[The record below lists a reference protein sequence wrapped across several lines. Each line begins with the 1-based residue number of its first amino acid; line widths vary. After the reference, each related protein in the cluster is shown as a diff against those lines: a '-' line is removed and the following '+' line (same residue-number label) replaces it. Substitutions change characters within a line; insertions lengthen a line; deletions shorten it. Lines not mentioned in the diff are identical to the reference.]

1 MAWRVASHVR
11 SSITIPS
18 GGAWACSRA
27 AKFTTSPV
35 TMNCPAAAASRS
47 ATTSPVVMAMRRC
60 RSASSSALRLA
71 IRRCIASAARSARSG
86 SSSCAAGIP
95 KTAITASPM
104 NFSTVPPYRVISSRI
119 AAKKRAISARIGSGS
134 SCLVTRV
141 EPARSANSTVT
152 TRRSAAPA
160 PCSGVPH
167 CRQNCAPEGL
177 ARPQVGQRCTSAVPQ
192 RMQNCAC
199 SGLVVPHC
207 GQRMD
212 GSTMRSVY
220 LSPMGRTRPVPTW
233 HPEPT
238 LARHSKRSCQVW
250 YGPRSEHWSPVG
262 VPAKWYCHFAGW
274 RNRERLG
281 RGRTTQQT
289 TSQVMAVDT
298 VRLLQTLSDA
308 FGVTGFEDEVR
319 ETLRALVEPYA
330 DEIRTDVLGNLLVT
344 RRGGSGFTVMLDA
357 HLDEIGLIVD
367 YVDERGFLHFVT
379 LGGWGTRILPAQAVM
394 VRTRDGRKV
403 RGVIGSQPPHILKS
417 EERDK
422 PIPLESLFIDV
433 GASSADQAAGLGIRV
448 GDPVVLGHSF
458 EVVREGWVLGK
469 AFDDRAGCAVLV
481 KVLEE
486 LAGTT
491 PEATLVMNFA
501 VSEET
506 GLRGARTA
514 AFQIDP
520 QVALAVEATVA
531 ADVPGVAPPRQPAGV
546 GKGAAI
552 TLADQSSI
560 VSQRMVR
567 ALEAL
572 AQRHEI
578 RYQLKLPLFGGTDA
592 GAIQT
597 SRAGVLA
604 GVVSIPVRYIHSPV
618 SLMWLDDFEQVV
630 RLVTAFA
637 REAKTLFGQ

>member
-1 MAWRVASHVR
+1 
-11 SSITIPS
+11 
-18 GGAWACSRA
+18 
-27 AKFTTSPV
+27 
-35 TMNCPAAAASRS
+35 
-47 ATTSPVVMAMRRC
+47 MAMRRC

-134 SCLVTRV
+134 SCLVRRV
-141 EPARSANSTVT
+141 EPAGAGKRTGT
-152 TRRSAAPA
+152 T
-160 PCSGVPH
+160 H
-167 CRQNCAPEGL
+167 
-177 ARPQVGQRCTSAVPQ
+177 
-192 RMQNCAC
+192 
-199 SGLVVPHC
+199 
-207 GQRMD
+207 
-212 GSTMRSVY
+212 
-220 LSPMGRTRPVPTW
+220 
-233 HPEPT
+233 
-238 LARHSKRSCQVW
+238 
-250 YGPRSEHWSPVG
+250 
-262 VPAKWYCHFAGW
+262 
-274 RNRERLG
+274 
-281 RGRTTQQT
+281 QT

-357 HLDEIGLIVD
+357 HLDEIGLIVNHI
-367 YVDERGFLHFVT
+367 DEKGFLHFAT
-379 LGGWGTRILPAQAVM
+379 LGGWDTRILPAEAVT
-394 VRTRDGRKV
+394 VRTREGGKV
-403 RGVIGSQPPHILKS
+403 RGVIGSLPPHILKS

-422 PIPLESLFIDV
+422 PIPVDSLFIDV
-433 GASSADQAAGLGIRV
+433 GASSAEHAASLGIRV
-448 GDPVVLGHSF
+448 GDPVVLGHPF
-458 EVVREGWVLGK
+458 EVVREGWLLGK

-486 LAGTT
+486 LAGTM

-520 QVALAVEATVA
+520 QIALAVEATVA
-531 ADVPGVAPPRQPAGV
+531 ADLPGVAPPRQPTAV

-552 TLADQSSI
+552 TIADASSI

-567 ALEAL
+567 ALETL

-578 RYQLKLPLFGGTDA
+578 RHQLKVPFFGGGTDA

-604 GVVSIPVRYIHSPV
+604 GIVSIPVRYIHSPV
-618 SLMWLDDFEQVV
+618 SLMWLDDFDQVV

-637 REAKTLFGQ
+637 REAKTLFTP

>member
-1 MAWRVASHVR
+1 MGKGD
-11 SSITIPS
+11 
-18 GGAWACSRA
+18 GG
-27 AKFTTSPV
+27 
-35 TMNCPAAAASRS
+35 
-47 ATTSPVVMAMRRC
+47 
-60 RSASSSALRLA
+60 
-71 IRRCIASAARSARSG
+71 
-86 SSSCAAGIP
+86 
-95 KTAITASPM
+95 
-104 NFSTVPPYRVISSRI
+104 
-119 AAKKRAISARIGSGS
+119 
-134 SCLVTRV
+134 V
-141 EPARSANSTVT
+141 E
-152 TRRSAAPA
+152 
-160 PCSGVPH
+160 
-167 CRQNCAPEGL
+167 
-177 ARPQVGQRCTSAVPQ
+177 
-192 RMQNCAC
+192 
-199 SGLVVPHC
+199 
-207 GQRMD
+207 
-212 GSTMRSVY
+212 
-220 LSPMGRTRPVPTW
+220 
-233 HPEPT
+233 T
-238 LARHSKRSCQVW
+238 L
-250 YGPRSEHWSPVG
+250 
-262 VPAKWYCHFAGW
+262 
-274 RNRERLG
+274 
-281 RGRTTQQT
+281 
-289 TSQVMAVDT
+289 
-298 VRLLQTLSDA
+298 RLLQTLSDA
-308 FGVTGFEDEVR
+308 FGVTGFEDEAR
-319 ETLRALVEPYA
+319 ETLRTLVQPYA

-357 HLDEIGLIVD
+357 HLDEIGLIVN
-367 YVDERGFLHFVT
+367 YVDERGFLHFAT
-379 LGGWGTRILPAQAVM
+379 LGGWDTRILPAQAVM

-637 REAKTLFGQ
+637 REAKGLFA